1 MKMKGCIDDGVRFF
15 KVPCCIF
22 DILKGE
28 FEALFLFT
36 YLRSTF
42 NLLNNADKL
51 QEDGSFF
58 LPTNKIMSATGLTRR
73 KFEKARNVL
82 VDLKLISI
90 EIKSIK
96 RGPQSGRI
104 QYFYFNVDYYNEL
117 VANGRGNELNDFI
130 FDDVIEEEVQ
140 SVVKNATVDEK
151 NSETE
156 SVGYNLKPAKEK
168 QVSNKKKSTEKKP
181 KKEESNALTIVEMQ
195 APIQAE
201 QLDYKQRVI
210 NAWNTIASRYETTPS
225 IAIVTDTRLKK
236 FKNILKFANM
246 DEHQF
251 FNAINKA
258 LSESKFLRG
267 IGKKWRAN
275 FDFFLNQNSFLKV
288 IEGAY
293 KDNPNE
299 IMEILQDP
307 SKMSYKEAQDLREK
321 FKMEQWLHDEE
332 EAEEQKALPQ

>member
-140 SVVKNATVDEK
+140 SVAKNATVDEK
-151 NSETE
+151 
-156 SVGYNLKPAKEK
+156 NLKPAKEK
-168 QVSNKKKSTEKKP
+168 QVGNKKKSTEKKP

-210 NAWNTIASRYETTPS
+210 NAWNFIASRYETTPKIQLLS
-225 IAIVTDTRLKK
+225 EKRLKQ
-236 FKNILKFANM
+236 FKNSLKFFNM
-246 DEHQF
+246 DERTF
-251 FNAINKA
+251 FNRINET
-258 LSESKFLRG
+258 LRCSKYLRG
-267 IGKKWRAN
+267 LTKDWRAD
-275 FDFFLNQNSFLKV
+275 FDWFINPNNALKAF
-288 IEGAY
+288 EGRY
-293 KDNPNE
+293 KDNPNR

-307 SKMSYKEAQDLREK
+307 ASMSFREAQEAREK
-321 FKMEQWLHDEE
+321 LKMEQWLHDEE